1 MMTSYNLFQE
11 KIKGKRREK
20 GQLDI
25 KTNLQTTE

>member
-11 KIKGKRREK
+11 KIKEKRIEK